1 MKPPLH
7 LIAKPSPIPGHIS
20 VNSELWQAMKEEKA
34 KGGATPIADAFK
46 EMVNK
51 AHSAVLAGKL

>member
-1 MKPPLH
+1 MKTTLD
-7 LIAKPSPIPGHIS
+7 LLVQPSDEPGHIS